1 VNWIRLAQDR
11 DRWQATVI
19 SRWIYIDT
27 LRSINIDTS
36 RSIPIDIRHVR
47 FGT

>member
-11 DRWQATVI
+11 DRWRAIVI

-27 LRSINIDTS
+27 YGQINIDVSMDTY
-36 RSIPIDIRHVR
+36 
-47 FGT
+47 